1 MPLFSPKK
9 KKVLVAEE
17 HTGPMDRKVYDY
29 RDMDVRISGHERDID
44 GRDVPVREYNQTRR
58 VRAQEEK
65 PHWYSLRRK
74 KEAEPTFL
82 EKAGD
87 AAGQQADIMEK

>member
-1 MPLFSPKK
+1 MTLFGPKK
-9 KKVLVAEE
+9 RKVLVAEE

-29 RDMDVRISGHERDID
+29 RDMDVRVSGHERDVD
-44 GRDVPVREYNQTRR
+44 GRDVQVREYNQTRR

-65 PHWYSLRRK
+65 PHWYSLKRK
-74 KEAEPTFL
+74 REPEPTFL

-87 AAGQQADIMEK
+87 AAGEQADIMEK